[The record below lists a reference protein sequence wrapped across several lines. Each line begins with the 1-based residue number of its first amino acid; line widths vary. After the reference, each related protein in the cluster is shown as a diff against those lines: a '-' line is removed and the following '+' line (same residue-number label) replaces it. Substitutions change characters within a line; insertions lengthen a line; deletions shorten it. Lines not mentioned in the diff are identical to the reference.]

1 MVKKGYKQTEIG
13 VLPED
18 WKISTLE
25 VQYNITSSKRVF
37 QSEWRDSGIPFYRA
51 REIAVMGEGVPAPK
65 GLYISEEMYE
75 RYSKQYGAIKENDVL
90 ITGVG
95 TLGKVYVVKK
105 DDRFYF
111 KDGNIIWLQWN
122 GQYSSQ
128 FLKQL
133 YRTPALIDQVFGNSG
148 GSTVPTYTI
157 TNAKATIVPCPDY
170 SEQCE
175 IAEVL
180 SSVDTLIAVIEKQLS
195 KKKAI
200 KQGAMQELL
209 TGKRRL
215 PGFSGEWEEKPIS
228 FFGNF
233 ISGNCFPIEYQG
245 CPRGELPFYKV
256 SDFNNAGNSRVMGRA
271 NNYISHNIASVL
283 SCKIIPKNSVVF
295 AKIGAAI
302 SLERKRIT
310 GFDCCIDNNMMS
322 FLPYQKN
329 IAAYMCYL
337 FQTIRFGEF
346 VEATALPSLS
356 GKTIGEIQRIFPPT
370 VEEQI
375 AIATVL
381 SDLDFEIEA
390 LEQKLTKY
398 RQVKQGMMQQLLTG
412 KIRLK
417 NDIVDSVH
425 TEQKATAKKTPVRS
439 AHNHQFDDAVAI
451 AAIVDAFYSD
461 KYPLGR
467 VKVQK
472 LLYLLHRHQAVSVSD
487 FKKKAAGPYADT
499 VRYKGGEPIAKK
511 NKYIVSE
518 NGKQGTRYSRGENM
532 AQALSYVER
541 WGMKSD
547 LQWLKE
553 NFLHTGRN
561 DLELFA
567 TVDMAM
573 SDLAKVGISASVESI
588 KNLIASSK
596 EWKAKLSKTY
606 FSDRDIAR
614 AIKKCTELFN

>member
-1 MVKKGYKQTEIG
+1 MIKPWDTATIGDFLDFKNGLNKGKEFFGYGTPIVNYTDVYRKRGLTKSDVRGKVNLTRDEIHRFDARKNDVFFTRTSETPEEVGMSSVLLDDIDDCVFSGFVLRGRPKNDMFVPEYCKYCFTTEAIRSAIIMGCTYTTRALTNGTQLSAIEIVVPPKPEQEAIAKSLTEIDD
-13 VLPED
+13 L
-18 WKISTLE
+18 ISSLE
-25 VQYNITSSKRVF
+25 K
-37 QSEWRDSGIPFYRA
+37 
-51 REIAVMGEGVPAPK
+51 
-65 GLYISEEMYE
+65 
-75 RYSKQYGAIKENDVL
+75 L
-90 ITGVG
+90 IT
-95 TLGKVYVVKK
+95 
-105 DDRFYF
+105 
-111 KDGNIIWLQWN
+111 
-122 GQYSSQ
+122 
-128 FLKQL
+128 
-133 YRTPALIDQVFGNSG
+133 
-148 GSTVPTYTI
+148 
-157 TNAKATIVPCPDY
+157 
-170 SEQCE
+170 
-175 IAEVL
+175 
-180 SSVDTLIAVIEKQLS
+180 

-511 NKYIVSE
+511 NKYIISE

-532 AQALSYVER
+532 AQALNYVER

-553 NFLHTGRN
+553 IFLHTGRN

-567 TVDMAM
+567 TVDMAIC
-573 SDLAKVGISASVESI
+573 DLNEAGVPISVASI
-588 KNLIASSK
+588 KDLIASSK